1 MQKDR
6 VLKRDLFKTIG
17 ISFAISMDGELVMK
31 GGIGLADV
39 ENGTLM
45 TSETILRI
53 ASISKSFTSVAVGKF
68 VYRGCR
74 SGVQVVAVHRESEG
88 RIR

>member
-1 MQKDR
+1 MQKVN
-6 VLKRDLFKTIG
+6 VLKRDLFETLG

-53 ASISKSFTSVAVGKF
+53 ASISKSLTSVAVGKF
-68 VYRGCR
+68 MHRGCR
-74 SGVQVVAVHRESEG
+74 SGFQVVEQCT
-88 RIR
+88 

>member
-1 MQKDR
+1 
-6 VLKRDLFKTIG
+6 
-17 ISFAISMDGELVMK
+17 MK

-53 ASISKSFTSVAVGKF
+53 ASISKSLTSIAVG
-68 VYRGCR
+68 R
-74 SGVQVVAVHRESEG
+74 ST
-88 RIR
+88 

>member
-53 ASISKSFTSVAVGKF
+53 ASISLSLI
-68 VYRGCR
+68 
-74 SGVQVVAVHRESEG
+74 H
-88 RIR
+88 I